1 MKDEELS
8 KLLEKYYQGE
18 SSEEEEFILKNFF
31 RGNNIPAEYMAEKE
45 IFSRYNLSEAV
56 PEPSEDFEDRI
67 IAEIERVEKSRNTSK
82 FRRVVLYSLSTAA
95 GLIIIAGSY
104 LFLNSSREPK
114 DTFSDPKIAYAET
127 MKILID
133 VSSKLNRGNKALQP
147 LGRINIMTNESLKYV
162 KKSTMIIG
170 KSLNSIGN
178 LDKAAGKATIPDVL
192 NKNK

>member
-1 MKDEELS
+1 
-8 KLLEKYYQGE
+8 
-18 SSEEEEFILKNFF
+18 
-31 RGNNIPAEYMAEKE
+31 
-45 IFSRYNLSEAV
+45 
-56 PEPSEDFEDRI
+56 
-67 IAEIERVEKSRNTSK
+67 
-82 FRRVVLYSLSTAA
+82 VLYSLSTAA